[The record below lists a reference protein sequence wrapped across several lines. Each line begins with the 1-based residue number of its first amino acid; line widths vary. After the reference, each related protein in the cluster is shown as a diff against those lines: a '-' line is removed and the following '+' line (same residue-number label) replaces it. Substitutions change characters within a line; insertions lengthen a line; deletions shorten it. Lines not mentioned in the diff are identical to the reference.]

1 MPLTWPGFTA
11 CLHVQVRRPGLVML
25 AVKRTGCDMLSEH
38 SSRQLSLDAALL
50 GRLCSLPRL
59 GSWQHRRRAGSDVV
73 DALWHSARAL
83 PSGDA
88 APWREKGEV
97 KGPLTLP
104 SQTQHC
110 HLKKPKSTVLVSP
123 DNARVSLGV
132 PVDPCHQSH
141 SSKILFSFYVSTESL
156 L

>member
-1 MPLTWPGFTA
+1 M
-11 CLHVQVRRPGLVML
+11 ML

-88 APWREKGEV
+88 VPMEREVGS
-97 KGPLTLP
+97 GGGQRTFNP
-104 SQTQHC
+104 SQPDSALSSQETQKHC
-110 HLKKPKSTVLVSP
+110 P
-123 DNARVSLGV
+123 R
-132 PVDPCHQSH
+132 
-141 SSKILFSFYVSTESL
+141 ES
-156 L
+156 